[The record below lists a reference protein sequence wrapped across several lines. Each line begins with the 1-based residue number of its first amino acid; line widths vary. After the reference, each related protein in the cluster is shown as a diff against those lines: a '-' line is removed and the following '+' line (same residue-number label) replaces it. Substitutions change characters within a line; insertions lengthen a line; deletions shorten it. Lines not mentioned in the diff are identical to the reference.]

1 MENDEILVLNPKR
14 RRRRGRR
21 RMSALQR
28 QYFGGGRR
36 RRRTRRNPPVAY
48 AANPRRRYRRS
59 VRYAGRRRMRR
70 NPVGGN
76 IMAAL
81 TEVLKGGVVGVVG
94 ITANNAVGNTAAK
107 MLNVGAGRNTQLVKA
122 GTAVLLPVIVG
133 MVLPQFKRMAAEGA
147 ICALAH
153 EGSKFLD
160 QNVWPTL
167 GDVGRI
173 LSSSDSQVATGSGGA
188 ATTPPSKI
196 PLVTGVG
203 YLPGE
208 RYVGGVGYLPGPAS
222 YVSGNGNPFRA
233 YN

>member
-36 RRRTRRNPPVAY
+36 RRRTRRNPPVM
-48 AANPRRRYRRS
+48 AANPRRRRYRLPAYHR
-59 VRYAGRRRMRR
+59 GHRRVRR

-76 IMAAL
+76 IMSAL
-81 TEVLKGGVVGVVG
+81 TNVLKGGFIGVVG
-94 ITANNAVGNTAAK
+94 ITANNALGNTAAK

-122 GTAVLLPVIVG
+122 GTALLLPTIVG
-133 MVLPQFKRMAAEGA
+133 MILPQFRALVAEGA

-160 QNVWPTL
+160 REVWPTM
-167 GDVGRI
+167 GDVGRL
-173 LSSSDSQVATGSGGA
+173 LSSSDSQVAAGGGA
-188 ATTPPSKI
+188 PP
-196 PLVTGVG
+196 PGAVPPRAVTEGMG
-203 YLPGE
+203 YLPGQN
-208 RYVGGVGYLPGPAS
+208 YVGYLPGPGN
-222 YVSGNGNPFRA
+222 YVSGNDDPFRA